1 MAGLK
6 RRRRLH
12 GFSVNRLI
20 PNAITL
26 MALCSGL
33 SAIRAAL
40 EDNWQLA
47 VVGIVVAMVL
57 DGLDGP
63 VARLMKGTS
72 EFGAQLDSL
81 ADFVNFGVVPALVI
95 YLWAMDGTGG
105 LAWAVSLFFAICCG
119 MRLARFNTSLLD
131 ENPPPWASK
140 FFTGIPAP
148 CGAGLILLPM
158 VLSFELGD
166 DFFRSSILNG
176 VMLVAVGA
184 LFVST
189 IPTYSSKRIRI
200 PRRYV
205 GLVLLGFAVCIMMLY
220 STPWVSLSVAGIGYL
235 VSIILAQFSY
245 RNTRNKMMAQEAKH
259 PEEKS
264 SEADQVEEKPDNKKE
279 PSE

>member
-26 MALCSGL
+26 MAMCSGL
-33 SAIRAAL
+33 SAIRFAL
-40 EDNWQLA
+40 EKDWQLA
-47 VVGIVVAMVL
+47 VAGIVLAMVL

-81 ADFVNFGVVPALVI
+81 ADFVNFGVTPAIVI

-119 MRLARFNTSLLD
+119 MRLARFNTGLLD
-131 ENPPPWASK
+131 ENPPPWAAK

-148 CGAGLILLPM
+148 CGAGLILLPLA
-158 VLSFELGD
+158 LSFELGD
-166 DFFRSSILNG
+166 DFFRTPIVNG
-176 VMLVAVGA
+176 VMLVLVGA
-184 LFVST
+184 LFVSS

-205 GLVLLGFAVCIMMLY
+205 GLVLLGVAICIMLLV
-220 STPWVSLSVAGIGYL
+220 STPWVSLSIAGLGYL
-235 VSIILAQFSY
+235 VSIVLAQFSY
-245 RNTRNKMMAQEAKH
+245 RSTRNKMMAQEAKH
-259 PEEKS
+259 PEAKPGEEEIS
-264 SEADQVEEKPDNKKE
+264 GENEEASEETE
-279 PSE
+279 

>member
-12 GFSVNRLI
+12 GFSINRLI

-26 MALCSGL
+26 MAMCSGL
-33 SAIRAAL
+33 SAIRFAL
-40 EDNWQLA
+40 EKDWQLA
-47 VVGIVVAMVL
+47 VAGIVLAMVL

-81 ADFVNFGVVPALVI
+81 ADFVNFGVTPAIVI
-95 YLWAMDGTGG
+95 YLWAMDGSGG

-119 MRLARFNTSLLD
+119 MRLARFNTGLLD
-131 ENPPPWASK
+131 ENPPPWATK

-148 CGAGLILLPM
+148 CGAGLILLPLA
-158 VLSFELGD
+158 LSFELGD
-166 DFFRSSILNG
+166 EFFRTPILNG
-176 VMLVAVGA
+176 VMLILVGA

-205 GLVLLGFAVCIMMLY
+205 GLVLLGVAICIMLLV
-220 STPWVSLSVAGIGYL
+220 STPWVSLSIAGIGYL

-245 RNTRNKMMAQEAKH
+245 RNTRNKMMAQEAKN
-259 PEEKS
+259 PEVKQDDDKS
-264 SEADQVEEKPDNKKE
+264 SDKEDTSEEV
-279 PSE
+279 

>member
-1 MAGLK
+1 MSGLK

-40 EDNWQLA
+40 ESNWKLA
-47 VVGIVVAMVL
+47 VIGIVVAMIL

-81 ADFVNFGVVPALVI
+81 ADFVNFGVVPSLVI

-105 LAWAVSLFFAICCG
+105 LAWAVSLFFAVCCG

-148 CGAGLILLPM
+148 CGAGLVLIPV

-166 DFFRSSILNG
+166 DILRSSILNG
-176 VMLVAVGA
+176 VVLVAVGA

-205 GLVLLGFAVCIMMLY
+205 GLVLLGFAVCIMFLY
-220 STPWVSLSVAGIGYL
+220 STPWVFLSVAGVGYL

-245 RNTRNKMMAQEAKH
+245 QATRKKMLAQEGKE
-259 PEEKS
+259 PEDTNTS
-264 SEADQVEEKPDNKKE
+264 SDDTTSKKE
-279 PSE
+279 

>member
-6 RRRRLH
+6 RRHRLH
-12 GFSVNRLI
+12 GFSINRLI

-33 SAIRAAL
+33 SAIRAGLAQ
-40 EDNWQLA
+40 NWELA
-47 VVGIVVAMVL
+47 VAGIVVAMVL

-81 ADFVNFGVVPALVI
+81 ADFVNFGVTPALLI

-105 LAWAVSLFFAICCG
+105 LAWAVALFFAICCG
-119 MRLARFNTSLLD
+119 MRLARFNASLQD
-131 ENPPPWASK
+131 ENPPPWATK

-148 CGAGLILLPM
+148 CGAGLILLPV

-176 VMLVAVGA
+176 VMLVLVGG
-184 LFVST
+184 LFIST

-205 GLVLLGFAVCIMMLY
+205 GFVLLGVAICIMLLY
-220 STPWVSLSVAGIGYL
+220 STPWMFLSVAGLGYL

-245 RNTRNKMMAQEAKH
+245 RNTKAKMMAQMTPENKDPENKDPEAG
-259 PEEKS
+259 P
-264 SEADQVEEKPDNKKE
+264 DQSPTGK
-279 PSE
+279 

>member
-6 RRRRLH
+6 RRHRLH
-12 GFSVNRLI
+12 GFSINRLI

-33 SAIRAAL
+33 SAIRAGLAQ
-40 EDNWQLA
+40 NWELA
-47 VVGIVVAMVL
+47 VAGIVVAMVL

-81 ADFVNFGVVPALVI
+81 ADFVNFGVTPALLI

-105 LAWAVSLFFAICCG
+105 LAWAVALFFAICCG
-119 MRLARFNTSLLD
+119 MRLARFNASLQD
-131 ENPPPWASK
+131 ENPPPWATK

-148 CGAGLILLPM
+148 CGAGLILLPV

-176 VMLVAVGA
+176 VMLVLVGG
-184 LFVST
+184 LFIST

-205 GLVLLGFAVCIMMLY
+205 GFVLLGVAICIMLLY
-220 STPWVSLSVAGIGYL
+220 STPWMFLSVAGLGYL

-245 RNTRNKMMAQEAKH
+245 RNTKAKMMAQMTQENKN
-259 PEEKS
+259 
-264 SEADQVEEKPDNKKE
+264 SEAGQDQQPTGK
-279 PSE
+279 

>member
-26 MALCSGL
+26 MAMCSGL
-33 SAIRAAL
+33 SAIRFAL
-40 EDNWQLA
+40 EKDWQLA
-47 VVGIVVAMVL
+47 VAGIVLAMVL

-81 ADFVNFGVVPALVI
+81 ADFVNFGVTPAIVI
-95 YLWAMDGTGG
+95 YLWAMDGSGG

-119 MRLARFNTSLLD
+119 MRLARFNTGLLD
-131 ENPPPWASK
+131 ENPPPWATK

-148 CGAGLILLPM
+148 CGAGLILLPLA
-158 VLSFELGD
+158 LSFELGD
-166 DFFRSSILNG
+166 EFFRTPLLNG
-176 VMLVAVGA
+176 GMLILVGT

-205 GLVLLGFAVCIMMLY
+205 GLVLLGVAICIMLLV
-220 STPWVSLSVAGIGYL
+220 STPWVSLSIAGIGYL
-235 VSIILAQFSY
+235 LSIILAQFSY
-245 RNTRNKMMAQEAKH
+245 RNTRNKMMAQEAKN
-259 PEEKS
+259 PETKEDGDES
-264 SEADQVEEKPDNKKE
+264 SDKEDTSEEV
-279 PSE
+279 

>member
-1 MAGLK
+1 MSGLK

-40 EDNWQLA
+40 EGNWKLA
-47 VVGIVVAMVL
+47 VIGIVVAMIL

-81 ADFVNFGVVPALVI
+81 ADFVNFGVVPSLVI

-105 LAWAVSLFFAICCG
+105 LAWAVSLFFAVCCG

-148 CGAGLILLPM
+148 CGAGLVLIPV

-166 DFFRSSILNG
+166 DIFRSSVLNG

-205 GLVLLGFAVCIMMLY
+205 GLVLLGFAVCIMFLY
-220 STPWVSLSVAGIGYL
+220 STPWVFLSVAGIGYL

-245 RNTRNKMMAQEAKH
+245 QATRKKMLAQE
-259 PEEKS
+259 EKD
-264 SEADQVEEKPDNKKE
+264 SEDEKTSTDDTTSEKE
-279 PSE
+279 